1 MRVALKRLHP
11 DATPPRRMTEGAA
24 GYDLFACVPEPIV
37 LAPRGRAL
45 VPTGWAVAIPAGY
58 EGQVRPR
65 SGLAHKYGI
74 TMLNAPGTVD
84 SDYRG
89 ELKVPLANMGSEPFT
104 VEHGD
109 RIAQMVF
116 AAVADAQWEE
126 VADLPTAD
134 RGEGGFGSTGKR

>member
-1 MRVALKRLHP
+1 MKVALKRLHP
-11 DATPPRRMTEGAA
+11 DAIAPRRMTEGAA
-24 GYDLFACVPEPIV
+24 GYDLFACVPERIV
-37 LAPRGRAL
+37 LEPRARAL
-45 VPTGWAVAIPAGY
+45 VGTGWAVAIPPGY

-65 SGLAHKYGI
+65 SGLAHRHGI
-74 TMLNAPGTVD
+74 TLLNAPGTVD

-126 VADLPTAD
+126 VPELPAAK
-134 RGEGGFGSTGKR
+134 RGQGGFGSTGKR